1 MKVIDKQFTECSAMG
16 VRQMEDFLRGK
27 GYKVGKKLVR
37 RLMNLM
43 DLSDEESQ

>member
-16 VRQMEDFLRGK
+16 VQQMVDFLNELDGSAS
-27 GYKVGKKLVR
+27 
-37 RLMNLM
+37 

>member
-1 MKVIDKQFTECSAMG
+1 MV
-16 VRQMEDFLRGK
+16 DFLRGK

-43 DLSDEESQ
+43 DPASDLSDEESQ